1 MSPSVHQESPASDSR
16 TGLDTSQ
23 QGALKRA
30 LHLEEEEESRAEGT
44 VMDNRHHELH
54 YGTVGRVVP
63 ENLIV
68 RDASGQNNMEIIFVL
83 GLESIRHERTSIL
96 PPGGEVFKLQCC

>member
-1 MSPSVHQESPASDSR
+1 MSPNVHQESPASDSR

-30 LHLEEEEESRAEGT
+30 LHLQEEESRAEGT

-54 YGTVGRVVP
+54 FGTVGRVVP
-63 ENLIV
+63 EKLIV
-68 RDASGQNNMEIIFVL
+68 RNASGQNNMEIIFVL
-83 GLESIRHERTSIL
+83 GLVLLRHERTSIL